1 MKGIMG
7 CLMCVGYI
15 ICIIVAGKF
24 AWNWTE
30 PNSFWGFIYFLFV
43 WSVVGGIV
51 LFIWQ
56 LICAFFINLFD
67 EWKNVLMKLNK
78 KIILAIALLMCLL
91 PMPYG
96 YYILIRYVS
105 AIIFCITAFYKSRKG
120 YALYVL
126 VYLCC
131 FNLFLNCH

>member
-30 PNSFWGFIYFLFV
+30 PYSFWGFIYFLFV

-67 EWKNVLMKLNK
+67 E
-78 KIILAIALLMCLL
+78 
-91 PMPYG
+91 
-96 YYILIRYVS
+96 
-105 AIIFCITAFYKSRKG
+105 
-120 YALYVL
+120 
-126 VYLCC
+126 
-131 FNLFLNCH
+131 